1 MKGETAMSEA
11 VRVVTF
17 TPEQLEDL
25 VRKAVR
31 AELGGKAPAN
41 DGTAS
46 WLNTSQAAK
55 LTGLSIRTLQNYV
68 NDQKIPHYRDGR
80 EPIRFRRHELEAW
93 VAARK
98 RGG

>member
-1 MKGETAMSEA
+1 MGEAAKVIM
-11 VRVVTF
+11 VT
-17 TPEQLEDL
+17 PDELEQL

-31 AELGGKAPAN
+31 EAIRAELGGKVPAQN
-41 DGTAS
+41 TSA

-68 NDQKIPHYRDGR
+68 NSNKIPHSRDGR
-80 EPIRFRRHELEAW
+80 EPIRFRRNELEAW